1 MAAVRKED
9 AVRTWRPAL
18 PLPLHA
24 LGLLAAVSSA
34 VKSSPG
40 GGQAEGGS
48 VFRLSQETA
57 PCPPRLLGAL
67 RHKKLKSPLSGEE

>member
-1 MAAVRKED
+1 M
-9 AVRTWRPAL
+9 RTWRPAP

-24 LGLLAAVSSA
+24 FGLLAAISSA

-48 VFRLSQETA
+48 VFSLSQETA
-57 PCPPRLLGAL
+57 LYPPHPLGAQ
-67 RHKKLKSPLSGEE
+67 RHKKLKSPRSGEE